1 MASPYL
7 DMCDFLISLI
17 GESSKFL
24 TGRPRG
30 DPYEPLATSHLQK
43 KLPNGSFFLHF
54 PITYDIINKLELCQ
68 APNPSAGRV
77 ICPKEEVIS

>member
-1 MASPYL
+1 
-7 DMCDFLISLI
+7 
-17 GESSKFL
+17 
-24 TGRPRG
+24 
-30 DPYEPLATSHLQK
+30 
-43 KLPNGSFFLHF
+43 LHF

>member
-30 DPYEPLATSHLQK
+30 DPYSHWLRATYKK

>member
-1 MASPYL
+1 MRAALWDGPYDSRFTSYEL
-7 DMCDFLISLI
+7 
-17 GESSKFL
+17 L
-24 TGRPRG
+24 TR
-30 DPYEPLATSHLQK
+30 K